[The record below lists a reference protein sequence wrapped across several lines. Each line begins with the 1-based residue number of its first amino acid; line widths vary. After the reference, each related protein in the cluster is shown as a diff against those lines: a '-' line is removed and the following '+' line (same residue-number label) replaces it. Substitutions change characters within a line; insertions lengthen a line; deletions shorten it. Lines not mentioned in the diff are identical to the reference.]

1 LAKIVAFDKLRSAP
15 LGGAGEN
22 VVFDVADEIEKFI
35 RER

>member
-1 LAKIVAFDKLRSAP
+1 LAKIEAFDKLHSAP

-22 VVFDVADEIEKFI
+22 AVFDVADEIEKYI